1 MKTLLILLAIVAVA
15 FVINFTG
22 AMLAILKMEDYQ
34 KKNDERCGE

>member
-22 AMLAILKMEDYQ
+22 AMFAILKMEDCQ
-34 KKNDERCGE
+34 KENDERCGE